1 MTSQSTPSVYNG
13 HRSDG
18 GSVRNW
24 YEKRFAGLALNTA
37 KHPLPLNRVA
47 TVIIFEEMK
56 PNVYLFD
63 KMYAYLG
70 SK

>member
-1 MTSQSTPSVYNG
+1 MSQSTPSNYNG
-13 HRSDG
+13 HQSDG

-24 YEKRFAGLALNTA
+24 YEKRLTGLAINTA
-37 KHPLPLNRVA
+37 KHPLPFKRVA
-47 TVIIFEEMK
+47 SMIIFEEMK
-56 PNVYLFD
+56 PNVYLFH

>member
-1 MTSQSTPSVYNG
+1 MSQSTPSIYNVQQ
-13 HRSDG
+13 SVG

-24 YEKRFAGLALNTA
+24 YEKRFTGVALKTA

-47 TVIIFEEMK
+47 PMIIFEEMK
-56 PNVYLFD
+56 PNVYLLD
-63 KMYAYLG
+63 KMYAYYG